1 MESEEVEVSLDFF
14 FFFFSFRGLDLNEGD
29 PDWIVIQRVCKIQ
42 EIISL
47 FKGWE

>member
-1 MESEEVEVSLDFF
+1 MQSEEVEVSLDFF
-14 FFFFSFRGLDLNEGD
+14 FLSFRGLDLDEGD
-29 PDWIVIQRVCKIQ
+29 PDWTVIKRVCKME

>member
-1 MESEEVEVSLDFF
+1 MESEEVEVSLDFVF
-14 FFFFSFRGLDLNEGD
+14 FLSFRGLDLNEGD
-29 PDWIVIQRVCKIQ
+29 PDWTVIQRVCKIQ